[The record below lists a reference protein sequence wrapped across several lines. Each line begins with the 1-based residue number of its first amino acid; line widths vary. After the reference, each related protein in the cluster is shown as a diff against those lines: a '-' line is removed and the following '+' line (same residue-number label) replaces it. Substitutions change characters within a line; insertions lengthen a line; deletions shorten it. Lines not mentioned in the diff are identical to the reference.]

1 MTGAQRNYGSDPLSS
16 EQACITYLF
25 NKRWPWGFR
34 CPFCG
39 EFQQEI
45 APAYTVV
52 CRYCRK
58 QTSITAQ
65 TIMHGSKKSLASWMR
80 VAWQFCF
87 AEQGLSARR
96 LQQMMELSCYHT
108 AWNWLQKLRM
118 GAALAESTPCE
129 GNVLIIDFLLPVA
142 STSGDDGED
151 IMLALELTGKNGNH
165 RRLRLTVVDKLK
177 AASMLQAIGRM
188 AAQGSTI
195 LTDLQ
200 LQVDDG
206 SFYDIYAVSK
216 PTRQQAAEGYQIIE
230 EVQKWLTTLYRGAVD
245 SRYLQSYLDEF
256 SFRHNSAFLQDR
268 LAVLDHLLTGL
279 VKPARRERSA
289 GNSSLRRDGYEK

>member
-1 MTGAQRNYGSDPLSS
+1 MTGTRRHHGGNPLSS

-39 EFQQEI
+39 EVQEEI
-45 APAYTVV
+45 APAYSVV

-65 TIMHGSKKSLASWMR
+65 TLMHGSKKSLAAWMR

-87 AEQGLSARR
+87 AKQGLSARK
-96 LQQMMELSCYHT
+96 LQQVMELSCYHT
-108 AWNWLQKLRM
+108 AWSWLQKLRM
-118 GAALAESTPCE
+118 GAALAESAPCA
-129 GNVLIIDFLLPVA
+129 GSVLIIEVILPVA
-142 STSGDDGED
+142 SPPGDSGVH
-151 IMLALELTGKNGNH
+151 IMLAMEMAESNGNC
-165 RRLRLTVVDKLK
+165 RRLRFAVVDKPEAESRMMSINKLV
-177 AASMLQAIGRM
+177 AA
-188 AAQGSTI
+188 GSTI
-195 LTDLQ
+195 VTDPWLQ
-200 LQVDDG
+200 TGDDH
-206 SFYDIYAVSK
+206 FDDIYAVSR
-216 PTRQQAAEGYQIIE
+216 PTPKQLEKGYSIFEETQQ
-230 EVQKWLTTLYRGAVD
+230 WLATLYRGAVD

-279 VKPARRERSA
+279 VKPVRKERMP
-289 GNSSLRRDGYEK
+289 